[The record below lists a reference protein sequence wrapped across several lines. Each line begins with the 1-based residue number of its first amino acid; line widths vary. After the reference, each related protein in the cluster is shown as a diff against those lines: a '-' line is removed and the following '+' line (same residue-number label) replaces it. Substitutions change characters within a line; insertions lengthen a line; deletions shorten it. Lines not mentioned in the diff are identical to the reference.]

1 MKRSAII
8 AISAASGLALLAGG
22 TAAGA
27 AIAGPVG
34 GDGTIHGCYDVGGN
48 VKVIDASA
56 TCPKGYTAL
65 NWSQTGP
72 KGPAG
77 ATGPAGPQGPAGA
90 VGPQGAK
97 GDTGV
102 TGPQG
107 PKGDTGD
114 QGPAGPAGP
123 PGAKGD
129 TGDTGPA
136 GPQGDPGPAGPAGT
150 TGQTSATVVGT
161 DGLAVA
167 PSTPLTQVPGLSQ
180 TVTVPANGLVLI
192 STHGGMVCA
201 STSPSGFSFV
211 QLGVRVDGAV
221 VRGMGQLVVPA
232 NTASS
237 VGFSIQNWA
246 LEGTVPLTAGQHTIS
261 VTVNGTGVGD
271 SALVSGGPAS
281 LAVGTLTV
289 TILNT

>member
-48 VKVIDASA
+48 VKVVDASA
-56 TCPKGYTAL
+56 ACPKGYTAL
-65 NWSQTGP
+65 NWSQAGP

-77 ATGPAGPQGPAGA
+77 APGPAGPAGPAGA
-90 VGPQGAK
+90 T
-97 GDTGV
+97 GDTGAA
-102 TGPQG
+102 GPAG
-107 PKGDTGD
+107 PKGETGD
-114 QGPAGPAGP
+114 QGPAGPAGA

-136 GPQGDPGPAGPAGT
+136 GPQGDLGPAGPAGT
-150 TGQTSATVVGT
+150 TGQASATVVGT
-161 DGLAVA
+161 DSLSVD
-167 PSTPLTQVPGLSQ
+167 PSTTVTQVPGLSQ
-180 TVTVPANGLVLI
+180 TVTVPANALVLI
-192 STHGGMVCA
+192 STHGGVVCA
-201 STSPSGFSFV
+201 STSPSAFSFV
-211 QLGVRVDGAV
+211 ELVVRVDGAFT
-221 VRGMGQLVVPA
+221 RGMNELITPA
-232 NTASS
+232 NTTSNA
-237 VGFSIQNWA
+237 GFSIQNWA
-246 LEGTVPLTAGQHTIS
+246 LEGTVPLAAGQHTI
-261 VTVNGTGVGD
+261 TVSAVGTGVGN
-271 SALVSGGPAS
+271 SAIVSGDPAS